1 MNKRLLSFL
10 LAVLM
15 VFGVC
20 SVGLAAPRS
29 AGGVCT
35 MGVSGRTVT
44 YTGESDSEQIEDFIS
59 VTITLWEQRGS
70 VWYEVDSASKSATN
84 SDYIYTSDHF
94 TVDGG
99 HYYRVTATHYVRTNG
114 VSYSSTST
122 TAARWIP

>member
-1 MNKRLLSFL
+1 MNKRILSLL

-15 VFGVC
+15 VFGIC

-29 AGGVCT
+29 AGGACT

-59 VTITLWEQRGS
+59 ITVTLWEKRGS
-70 VWYEVDSASKSATN
+70 VWYQVDSTSKSATN
-84 SDYIYTSDHF
+84 SDYVYTSDSF

-99 HYYRVTATHYVRTNG
+99 HYYKVSATYYVRTNG
-114 VSYSSTST
+114 VSYSSGSE
-122 TAARWIP
+122 TASRWIA